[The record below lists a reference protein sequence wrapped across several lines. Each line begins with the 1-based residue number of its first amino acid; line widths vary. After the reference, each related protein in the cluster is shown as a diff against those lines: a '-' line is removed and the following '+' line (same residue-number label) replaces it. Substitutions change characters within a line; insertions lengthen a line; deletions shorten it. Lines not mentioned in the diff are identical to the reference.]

1 MNNQDKTIEKYII
14 IEKEKRDIENKIN
27 DFIRDINDKQNKI
40 NGLENSLKRMGDL

>member
-40 NGLENSLKRMGDL
+40 NNL